1 MFRRSMHIFR
11 LTVTAFMAVWLSGFV
26 FLIICGRGPDTVE
39 SCPLA
44 RAGIHCDK
52 ADKQRNAEK
61 VEKQTGDQGV
71 DCCAFI
77 PAFFD
82 KTRTVE
88 SHQIAPPVVSSPV
101 SQPIA
106 VIVRANFIPAFQANS
121 FVPPRNNTFLINRSF
136 RL

>member
-1 MFRRSMHIFR
+1 M
-11 LTVTAFMAVWLSGFV
+11 MAVWLSGFV
-26 FLIICGRGPDTVE
+26 FLVICGRGPDTVE
-39 SCPLA
+39 LCPLA

-52 ADKQRNAEK
+52 AEKQRNAEK

-88 SHQIAPPVVSSPV
+88 GHQIAPPVVSSLF
-101 SQPIA
+101 SQPVA
-106 VIVRANFIPAFQANS
+106 VIVRASFTPAFQPSS

>member
-1 MFRRSMHIFR
+1 MFRRSTHIFR
-11 LTVTAFMAVWLSGFV
+11 LTVTAFMAVWLSGFI
-26 FLIICGRGPDTVE
+26 FLIICGRGPDAVE

-52 ADKQRNAEK
+52 AEKQRNAEK

-82 KTRTVE
+82 KTRTLD
-88 SHQIAPPVVSSPV
+88 SQQIAPPVLSSPV
-101 SQPIA
+101 SKPIP
-106 VIVRANFIPAFQANS
+106 VIVRANFIPAFQPNS

>member
-1 MFRRSMHIFR
+1 MHIFR
-11 LTVTAFMAVWLSGFV
+11 LTMAAFMAVWLSGFV
-26 FLIICGRGPDTVE
+26 FLLICGRGPDTVE
-39 SCPLA
+39 LCPLA

-52 ADKQRNAEK
+52 AEKQRNAEK
-61 VEKQTGDQGV
+61 VEKQTSDQGV

-88 SHQIAPPVVSSPV
+88 SHHLAPPVLSSQV
-101 SQPIA
+101 SQPVA
-106 VIVRANFIPAFQANS
+106 VPVRAD
-121 FVPPRNNTFLINRSF
+121 FVPVFQPPLFVPSRNNTFLINRSF

>member
-1 MFRRSMHIFR
+1 MHIFR
-11 LTVTAFMAVWLSGFV
+11 TTLTAFMAVWLSGFV
-26 FLIICGRGPDTVE
+26 FLLICGRGPDTAVE
-39 SCPLA
+39 FCPLA
-44 RAGIHCDK
+44 KAGIHCDK
-52 ADKQRNAEK
+52 AEKQRNAEK

-101 SQPIA
+101 SQPVA
-106 VIVRANFIPAFQANS
+106 VIVRTNFVPAFHPPP
-121 FVPPRNNTFLINRSF
+121 FVPLRNDTFLINRSF